1 MSQPGEITS
10 VELKRLLHDL
20 KDKRPD
26 IGIRFRLIGSMW
38 SENFCHI
45 KKLTDNEVIV
55 EDQLPKIIIN
65 RFQDIVQL
73 EIDSP
78 FQAYKPFYHYKVNAL
93 KEEKFA

>member
-1 MSQPGEITS
+1 MNQSEEITS

-26 IGIRFRLIGSMW
+26 IGIRFRLLGSMW
-38 SENFCHI
+38 SEHFCFI
-45 KKLTDNEVIV
+45 KKITDSEVIV
-55 EDQLPKIIIN
+55 EDQLPRAIIN
-65 RFQDIVQL
+65 RFQDIIQL

-78 FQAYKPFYHYKVNAL
+78 FQAYKPFYHYKVSVL